1 MAMVVGDAVLG
12 TGMAGA
18 IATALKLENAQYDVN
33 KAGGDLLPNAIAQ
46 AIVDYLKANADVVNV
61 VVTPSTGIQIGVGS
75 LL

>member
-1 MAMVVGDAVLG
+1 MAMIVGDAKLG

-18 IATALKLENAQYDVN
+18 IAEALKSENPRYDVS

-61 VVTPSTGIQIGVGS
+61 VVTPSTGIQIGSGS

>member
-1 MAMVVGDAVLG
+1 MAMVVGDARLG

-18 IATALKLENAQYDVN
+18 IAAALYDNDSRYDVN

-46 AIVDYLKANADVVNV
+46 AVVDYLKANADVVGV
-61 VVTPSTGIQIGVGS
+61 ITTPSTGVQVGSGS